1 MTPVYKM
8 YAVDQQ
14 NVFVP
19 GTCDSTRRPTQRS
32 IIIAAI
38 VLVLALFVLSAVIH
52 PVLAI
57 QSAPTPMPTA
67 TDNLLI
73 TAQNSLTQ
81 AQNALAQVNQLNGQV
96 SLILGFI
103 QAVGV
108 IGGILAALIGLGF
121 GITGLRTFNEYR
133 DELGTARE
141 ELGMMKAQLAAA
153 TAEASQVR
161 KDLEA
166 ANAEQ
171 IGLLQEQATAAYRAL
186 GLLQIG
192 EQQLE
197 IGNLHAAMQMYREA
211 HDLNPDNQ
219 ITNYML
225 GELYLIERDL
235 PHAIKYLERARE
247 LGPTMAPVYAAIGLA
262 HRLQGD
268 KIEDQV
274 RRNQAYAQAEQLLL
288 KAVEINHGVRDV
300 NKESVYSTLGSLYR
314 REGRLDDAIRAYESA
329 EKITPNSSYPLINL
343 GQLYFMRGEVDKAG
357 EQFARALPI
366 SLRRSDTNPSD
377 IWARFDVLTAQ
388 LALGRTTEA
397 LQQLEMALRQTHSIG
412 PLETLLNGL
421 QNLKHSPQPPAGI
434 DDAITQVA
442 AAIGQHKPN
451 EEVSG

>member
-1 MTPVYKM
+1 MPPVHRM
-8 YAVDQQ
+8 NAVDQPIGWPI
-14 NVFVP
+14 VP
-19 GTCDSTRRPTQRS
+19 IAGYMQRRLSRWITVV
-32 IIIAAI
+32 IAI
-38 VLVLALFVLSAVIH
+38 LLVLLLFVLPAIVH
-52 PVLAI
+52 PTLAI
-57 QSAPTPMPTA
+57 QSAPAPTPTA
-67 TDNLLI
+67 PDNLLV
-73 TAQNSLTQ
+73 TAQNALTQ
-81 AQNALAQVNQLNGQV
+81 AQNALVQINQLNGQV

-108 IGGILAALIGLGF
+108 IGGILAALIGVGLGL
-121 GITGLRTFNEYR
+121 TGWRTINEYR
-133 DELGTARE
+133 GELGTARE
-141 ELGMMKAQLAAA
+141 ELGMMKAQLAVA

-161 KDLEA
+161 KDLES

-171 IGLLQEQATAAYRAL
+171 IGLLQERATDAYRAL

-197 IGNLHAAMQMYREA
+197 IGNLPAAMQMYHEA

-225 GELYLIERDL
+225 GELYLIERDI

-274 RRNQAYAQAEQLLL
+274 KRNQAYAEAEQLLL

-343 GQLYFMRGEVDKAG
+343 GQLYYTRGEVGKAG
-357 EQFARALPI
+357 EEFARALPI
-366 SLRRSDTNPSD
+366 SLRRSDSNPSD
-377 IWARFDVLTAQ
+377 IWA
-388 LALGRTTEA
+388 
-397 LQQLEMALRQTHSIG
+397 
-412 PLETLLNGL
+412 
-421 QNLKHSPQPPAGI
+421 
-434 DDAITQVA
+434 
-442 AAIGQHKPN
+442 
-451 EEVSG
+451 